1 MLCAVKLRLFGELLT
16 RFVGSELTP
25 CNSAIETS
33 KTLPLEAFSPDSLL
47 KITGIYISLSALLES
62 NGQHR
67 RALQVMQ
74 EALAFLDR
82 YDPERGENLAHPAT
96 EFTLADRT
104 RSIGLAQK
112 IGTLALH
119 ISDPT
124 GKDQN
129 GQLAERYLT
138 RALEAMIKLG
148 AGAQGKES
156 KLVGRDFDFPQQGG
170 NQEVQEDADVD
181 GARLNKV
188 TRKSMGITM
197 EALADLYVRR
207 GDHEWVHRSPACT

>member
-1 MLCAVKLRLFGELLT
+1 MRCVVKPLSFGKSSLP
-16 RFVGSELTP
+16 TP
-25 CNSAIETS
+25 CTVLTLVNSAIETS
-33 KTLPLEAFSPDSLL
+33 KTLPLEAFAPDSLL

-82 YDPERGENLAHPAT
+82 YDPERGSPIPATST

-119 ISDPT
+119 ISDPS

-129 GQLAERYLT
+129 GQLAEQYLT
-138 RALEAMIKLG
+138 RALEAMIKLASG
-148 AGAQGKES
+148 VDGKES
-156 KLVGRDFDFPQQGG
+156 KLVGRDFEFPQQGG
-170 NQEVQEDADVD
+170 SQEVQEVQEDADVD

-207 GDHEWVHRSPACT
+207 GDHE